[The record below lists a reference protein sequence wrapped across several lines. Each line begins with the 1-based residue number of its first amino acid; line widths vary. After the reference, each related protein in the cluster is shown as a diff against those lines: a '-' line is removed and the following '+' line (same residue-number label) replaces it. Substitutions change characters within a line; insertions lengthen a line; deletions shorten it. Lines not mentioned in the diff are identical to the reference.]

1 MLQIEKLCVIV
12 ASLWLTCTVPPG
24 FSPFRVASPPLTWL
38 VPRPRGEVVGR
49 LEEEEGVVYSNIDLD
64 FLESIR
70 RQIPISEQRRH
81 DVYSSEKLKYKM
93 VIAE

>member
-38 VPRPRGEVVGR
+38 VPPPRGEVVGR

-64 FLESIR
+64 FLESI
-70 RQIPISEQRRH
+70 SEQRRH
-81 DVYSSEKLKYKM
+81 DVYSSEKLKYKL